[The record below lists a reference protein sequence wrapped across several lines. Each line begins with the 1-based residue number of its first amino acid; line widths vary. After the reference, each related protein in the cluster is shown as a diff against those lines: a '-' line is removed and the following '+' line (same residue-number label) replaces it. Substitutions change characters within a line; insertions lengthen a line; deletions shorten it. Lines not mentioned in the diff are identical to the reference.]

1 MQIAQLSEHL
11 GQEVILKGWVSNKRK
26 GKGLAFLL
34 LRDGSG
40 FTQCVVDANNVSD
53 KNMELAL
60 DLSLE
65 SAVIVKGS
73 VVKDDRQ
80 VGGYELS
87 VKEIELFSYV
97 SLCLFIDISFC
108 YANLTIYAQKK
119 TL

>member
-53 KNMELAL
+53 K
-60 DLSLE
+60 
-65 SAVIVKGS
+65 KFF
-73 VVKDDRQ
+73 Q
-80 VGGYELS
+80 
-87 VKEIELFSYV
+87 
-97 SLCLFIDISFC
+97 
-108 YANLTIYAQKK
+108 
-119 TL
+119 